1 VERTTYA
8 DIKQNTPQ
16 WNALRRGIL
25 TASVVGQIVTPTLK
39 VAKNPASR
47 MLANLLVSERI
58 TGRTEPT
65 FVSEDMKRGHA
76 DEVTAR
82 RLYSLNHATVT
93 QCGFMV
99 LDTGGAGSI
108 GYSPD
113 GVVGADGLIEAK
125 SRQPKHH
132 LATILSDEVPAEYV
146 AQVQTALLVSGRE
159 WIDYLSYCAGMPM
172 WVKRVTPDEKWTD
185 AILTAAAEF
194 EKAATKMEADYAERV
209 KGLTPTYRAGD
220 RNPRDLF

>member
-1 VERTTYA
+1 MERATYA
-8 DIKQNTPQ
+8 DIRQNTPQ
-16 WNALRRGIL
+16 WNDLRRGML
-25 TASVVGQIVTPTLK
+25 TASVVKDLVTPTLNI
-39 VAKNPASR
+39 AKNLESR
-47 MLANLLVSERI
+47 MIANLLVSERI
-58 TGRTEPT
+58 TGRTEQT
-65 FVSEDMKRGHA
+65 GMSEDMKRGHT
-76 DEVTAR
+76 DEVKAR
-82 RLYSLNHATVT
+82 ALYARDYQTVT
-93 QCGFMV
+93 QCGFMT
-99 LDTGGAGSI
+99 LDTGNGLI

-113 GVVGADGLIEAK
+113 GVVGDDGLIEAK

-132 LATILSDEVPAEYV
+132 LAAILADDVPTDHI
-146 AQVQTALLVSGRE
+146 AQVQTALLVSGRP
-159 WIDYLSYCAGMPM
+159 WIDYISYCAGMPM